1 MLKRPFAQN
10 INPSLAWKSFK
21 TWDNIKQK
29 WEAGNIRRK
38 WKVFQP
44 EREGWNL
51 CGYAKFWRVN
61 KVPYGLCENCDYKNL
76 TPNITFKLG
85 EFTKEGS
92 IEIQPRMKMILTC
105 NIFLNCLVRNRKL
118 KVKLLK

>member
-1 MLKRPFAQN
+1 MQ
-10 INPSLAWKSFK
+10 SLSIIDQVEFY
-21 TWDNIKQK
+21 
-29 WEAGNIRRK
+29 RRLYDG
-38 WKVFQP
+38 V
-44 EREGWNL
+44 RG
-51 CGYAKFWRVN
+51 G
-61 KVPYGLCENCDYKNL
+61 GGTNL
-76 TPNITFKLG
+76 TQNITFKLG

>member
-1 MLKRPFAQN
+1 MQ
-10 INPSLAWKSFK
+10 SLSIIDQVEFY
-21 TWDNIKQK
+21 
-29 WEAGNIRRK
+29 RRLYDG
-38 WKVFQP
+38 V
-44 EREGWNL
+44 G
-51 CGYAKFWRVN
+51 G
-61 KVPYGLCENCDYKNL
+61 GGTNL

>member
-1 MLKRPFAQN
+1 MQ
-10 INPSLAWKSFK
+10 SLSIIDQVEFY
-21 TWDNIKQK
+21 
-29 WEAGNIRRK
+29 RRLYDG
-38 WKVFQP
+38 V
-44 EREGWNL
+44 G
-51 CGYAKFWRVN
+51 GT
-61 KVPYGLCENCDYKNL
+61 NL

-105 NIFLNCLVRNRKL
+105 NILLNCLVRNRKL

>member
-1 MLKRPFAQN
+1 MM
-10 INPSLAWKSFK
+10 
-21 TWDNIKQK
+21 
-29 WEAGNIRRK
+29 
-38 WKVFQP
+38 
-44 EREGWNL
+44 GW
-51 CGYAKFWRVN
+51 G
-61 KVPYGLCENCDYKNL
+61 GGGGGTNL

>member
-1 MLKRPFAQN
+1 MQ
-10 INPSLAWKSFK
+10 SLSIIDQVEFYRHLYDGVGGVG
-21 TWDNIKQK
+21 T
-29 WEAGNIRRK
+29 
-38 WKVFQP
+38 
-44 EREGWNL
+44 
-51 CGYAKFWRVN
+51 
-61 KVPYGLCENCDYKNL
+61 NL

-92 IEIQPRMKMILTC
+92 IEIQPRLKMILTC

>member
-1 MLKRPFAQN
+1 MQ
-10 INPSLAWKSFK
+10 SLSIIDQVEFY
-21 TWDNIKQK
+21 
-29 WEAGNIRRK
+29 RRLYDG
-38 WKVFQP
+38 V
-44 EREGWNL
+44 G
-51 CGYAKFWRVN
+51 G
-61 KVPYGLCENCDYKNL
+61 GGGTNL

-105 NIFLNCLVRNRKL
+105 NILLNCLVRNRKL

>member
-1 MLKRPFAQN
+1 MQ
-10 INPSLAWKSFK
+10 SLSIIDQVEFY
-21 TWDNIKQK
+21 
-29 WEAGNIRRK
+29 RRLYDG
-38 WKVFQP
+38 V
-44 EREGWNL
+44 G
-51 CGYAKFWRVN
+51 G
-61 KVPYGLCENCDYKNL
+61 GGGTDL

>member
-1 MLKRPFAQN
+1 MQ
-10 INPSLAWKSFK
+10 SLSIIDQVEFY
-21 TWDNIKQK
+21 
-29 WEAGNIRRK
+29 RRLYDG
-38 WKVFQP
+38 V
-44 EREGWNL
+44 GGG
-51 CGYAKFWRVN
+51 CT
-61 KVPYGLCENCDYKNL
+61 NL

>member
-1 MLKRPFAQN
+1 MQ
-10 INPSLAWKSFK
+10 SLSIIDQVEFYRCLYDGVGGGGG
-21 TWDNIKQK
+21 T
-29 WEAGNIRRK
+29 
-38 WKVFQP
+38 
-44 EREGWNL
+44 
-51 CGYAKFWRVN
+51 
-61 KVPYGLCENCDYKNL
+61 NL

-118 KVKLLK
+118 KVKFTKIVA

>member
-1 MLKRPFAQN
+1 MQ
-10 INPSLAWKSFK
+10 SLSIIDQVAFY
-21 TWDNIKQK
+21 
-29 WEAGNIRRK
+29 RRLYDG
-38 WKVFQP
+38 V
-44 EREGWNL
+44 G
-51 CGYAKFWRVN
+51 GT
-61 KVPYGLCENCDYKNL
+61 NL

-105 NIFLNCLVRNRKL
+105 NIFLNCLVTNRKL